1 MNQTKTKMI
10 EELVVTD
17 VAHDGA
23 CLFHALGAQLGV
35 TGAELR
41 AYLVSQMQIKR
52 KSLVISGT
60 LLEDWVHWYAD
71 TCLDTYARAMSMPY
85 AWGGGLEMAIIAR
98 LSGRPIRVYT
108 PTLDGRACKLS
119 YQFAESDD
127 KHNPKSHQTRKPQPI
142 RVLYVNNSHF
152 MILEKETK

>member
-1 MNQTKTKMI
+1 MI

-35 TGAELR
+35 TGADLR
-41 AYLVSQMQIKR
+41 AYLVFQMQTRR
-52 KSLVISGT
+52 KSLVVNGT
-60 LLEDWVHWYAD
+60 LLEDWVQWNAD

-119 YQFAESDD
+119 YQFPESDD
-127 KHNPKSHQTRKPQPI
+127 EHNTPKSRRTRKPQPI
-142 RVLYVNNSHF
+142 RVLFVNNSHF